1 MIHIH
6 SDIIKSK
13 KIFVK
18 VYSFPTLCSKL
29 LGQANKRKE
38 KQSDFSTFSL
48 QSNKK
53 TEQQQQQ
60 RISGGEEGNLAQ
72 VIIVHRY
79 R

>member
-29 LGQANKRKE
+29 LEQANKRKE
-38 KQSDFSTFSL
+38 KQSDFSSFLLCRVTRK
-48 QSNKK
+48 QNNNNKGFPGRRR
-53 TEQQQQQ
+53 QLGSSDN
-60 RISGGEEGNLAQ
+60 RA
-72 VIIVHRY
+72 
-79 R
+79 